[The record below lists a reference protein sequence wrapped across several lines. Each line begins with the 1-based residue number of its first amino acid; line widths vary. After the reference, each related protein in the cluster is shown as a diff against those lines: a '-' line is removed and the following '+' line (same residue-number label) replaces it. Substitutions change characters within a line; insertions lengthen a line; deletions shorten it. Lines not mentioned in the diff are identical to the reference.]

1 MHHYRSRE
9 EETPCGGD
17 PYFYLRLSTGPVPYN
32 PIKLEV
38 DVKPEPCIMTPVSC
52 LQQQQPDQ
60 RSPSYAAVMQDT
72 SGSDVICKSE
82 ESTTAGIGLLALTQL
97 DGFGGGSGD
106 EYKSS
111 YSVAAAG
118 DGAALI
124 SSCTDLDNRV
134 DANDDDKAG
143 NKIYLPYDDRLVY
156 TSPPGDIKH
165 QVFDVF
171 S

>member
-1 MHHYRSRE
+1 MHHYQSRE

-38 DVKPEPCIMTPVSC
+38 DVKPESCIMTPVSC
-52 LQQQQPDQ
+52 LQQLQPDQ
-60 RSPSYAAVMQDT
+60 RSPSYAAVMQGT
-72 SGSDVICKSE
+72 SGSDIICKSE
-82 ESTTAGIGLLALTQL
+82 EGTTAGIGLLALTQL
-97 DGFGGGSGD
+97 NGFGGG

-111 YSVAAAG
+111 YSIAAAG
-118 DGAALI
+118 DGAGLI
-124 SSCTDLDNRV
+124 SSCSDLNNRL
-134 DANDDDKAG
+134 DAGDDDKVG
-143 NKIYLPYDDRLVY
+143 NKIYFPYDDRLVY